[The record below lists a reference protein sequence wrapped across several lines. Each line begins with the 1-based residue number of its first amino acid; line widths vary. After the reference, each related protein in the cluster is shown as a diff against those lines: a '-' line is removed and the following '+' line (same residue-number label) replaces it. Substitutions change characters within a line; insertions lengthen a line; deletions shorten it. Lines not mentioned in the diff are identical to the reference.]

1 MESIYIGKKD
11 LSRYIS
17 ACFVGLSKSDDIAI
31 IARGNNVK
39 KAIDV
44 LAILIREHIQT
55 PKYNIV
61 VDSEEYTDKETNT
74 TRNVS
79 TIEIALS
86 GVIKVKKDK

>member
-1 MESIYIGKKD
+1 MESIFIGKKD

-17 ACFVGLSKSDDIAI
+17 ACFYALGKDKDVAL

-44 LAILIREHIQT
+44 LAILIREHLSD
-55 PKYNIV
+55 PKYNV
-61 VDSEEYTDKETNT
+61 VIDSEKYKDKESGTE
-74 TRNVS
+74 RNVS

-86 GVIKVKKDK
+86 GTIKVKKDK